1 MKLYQF
7 LVIAIKSLWANK
19 MRSGLTMLG
28 IVIGVWAVIT
38 LMSVGRGLQSSINAT
53 FEQLGANVL
62 TVQPQNPEAP
72 GFFGS
77 SGQYT
82 EATLTLDD
90 AEAIERNVPFITGT
104 APVNE
109 NFVEIIAGNERVT
122 TVIQGSNPSWL
133 EVVNYEIASGQ
144 FISDR
149 NVGARSMVVV
159 LGSETAEQLFGGDD
173 PVGQTVKIKDKR
185 FVVNGVLAAKGGGLF
200 GFSFDEIVVVPIT
213 TYQTRLFSLRT
224 VGGEDAIQSL
234 SVMVAS
240 EDLVEDV
247 REGIEEVLRR
257 RHHID
262 EDEKDDF
269 SILSQEQVLD
279 IFQQITGVLT
289 IFLGAIAGISLIVGS
304 IGIMNIMLVS
314 VTERTR
320 EIGLRKA
327 IGAKR
332 RDILLQFLLEASLL
346 SLIGGSIGIAGGYM
360 VSWALSLVDLGGQTI
375 TTTIT
380 ADILILAISVSVIVG
395 LTSGIYPAWR
405 AARLDPITA
414 LHYG

>member
-1 MKLYQF
+1 MIVAQRKTIPELMEIVQGHKKI
-7 LVIAIKSLWANK
+7 LVLGCGTCVTVCLSGGEREVCIIASALRMASRLANK
-19 MRSGLTMLG
+19 PLEISELT
-28 IVIGVWAVIT
+28 IERQCDNIFI
-38 LMSVGRGLQSSINAT
+38 
-53 FEQLGANVL
+53 EQA
-62 TVQPQNPEAP
+62 
-72 GFFGS
+72 
-77 SGQYT
+77 
-82 EATLTLDD
+82 
-90 AEAIERNVPFITGT
+90 AEAIERNVPFIIGM
-104 APVNE
+104 APTNE
-109 NFVEIIAGNERVT
+109 NFVEITAGSEKSS
-122 TVIQGSNPSWL
+122 TVIHGSTPAYL
-133 EVVNYEIASGQ
+133 TMYNYKIDSGR

-149 NVGARSMVVV
+149 HVGARSMVVV
-159 LGSETAEQLFGGDD
+159 LGSKVAEDLFGSDD
-173 PVGQTVKIKDKR
+173 PVGKTVKIKDKR
-185 FVVNGVLAAKGGGLF
+185 FIVNGVLAARGSGFF
-200 GFSFDEIVVVPIT
+200 GFSLDEVAVVPIT

-224 VGGEDAIQSL
+224 VGGEDAIQSIAIQ
-234 SVMVAS
+234 VTGEEAI
-240 EDLVEDV
+240 DDV
-247 REGIEEVLRR
+247 REGIATVLRR

-279 IFQQITGVLT
+279 ITQQITGVLT

-327 IGAKR
+327 VGAKR

-346 SLIGGSIGIAGGYM
+346 SLFGGGIGIAGGYA
-360 VSWALSLVDLGGQTI
+360 VSWAVSLIDLGGQSITMTI
-375 TTTIT
+375 S

-395 LTSGIYPAWR
+395 ITAGIYPAWR